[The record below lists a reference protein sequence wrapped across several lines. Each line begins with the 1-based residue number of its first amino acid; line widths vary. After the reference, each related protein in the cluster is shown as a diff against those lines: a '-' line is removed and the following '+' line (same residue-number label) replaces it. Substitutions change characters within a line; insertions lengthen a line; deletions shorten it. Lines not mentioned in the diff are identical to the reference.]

1 MRQKAGMGVSSVRQT
16 VISSGRSLEAQ
27 FISNGLSR
35 KTQIATP
42 VPIIATIGCTEAVV
56 GHVVRPYGALA
67 IERCGKASRARKN
80 ANGMLRSCDFDYG
93 WHFHQLARWASSAEP

>member
-1 MRQKAGMGVSSVRQT
+1 MGVSSVRQT

-42 VPIIATIGCTEAVV
+42 VTNYCNNRVETYRPPKKPHSESMHPRLFQIEFVLEFVQQFIGDLAPMTE
-56 GHVVRPYGALA
+56 L
-67 IERCGKASRARKN
+67 
-80 ANGMLRSCDFDYG
+80 
-93 WHFHQLARWASSAEP
+93 Q